1 MMWKY
6 QQIRYQGY
14 SQDLGTAI
22 KKISLRS
29 VRENNESNIEIRK
42 EYANWFVDVAYMKEK
57 FIFIDESGFSI
68 SMRRLY
74 RYSQINKKAIKNVQ
88 GIKTINYT
96 IIAALTIAGI
106 FRFEVLDGPCNAI
119 YFSLFIN
126 EILNHFEES
135 NMINMIFVMDN
146 VPFHHNHSIRE
157 SIERKGRTL
166 KYLPPYSPYFNPIE
180 NVFFQWKDF
189 VRNKNPSNEEELIRY
204 IEHGE

>member
-1 MMWKY
+1 
-6 QQIRYQGY
+6 
-14 SQDLGTAI
+14 
-22 KKISLRS
+22 
-29 VRENNESNIEIRK
+29 
-42 EYANWFVDVAYMKEK
+42 MKEK

-74 RYSQINKKAIKNVQ
+74 GYSQINKKAIKNVQ

-119 YFSLFIN
+119 YFSNYIN
-126 EILNHFEES
+126 EILNHFEEP

-157 SIERKGRTL
+157 SIERKGHTL
-166 KYLPPYSPYFNPIE
+166 KYLPPYSPYLNPIE

-204 IEHGE
+204 IEHGERGISEENAKNYFRNMETYIPCRRGEIIND